1 MENEKTAKKELPLA
15 TEVIRTLKKIIFVI
29 TISFVLIISAIVGS
43 FVWYI
48 SLPVECTDTNT
59 YDNISQNTDNSG
71 NNVIGG
77 DMVGNTDNR

>member
-1 MENEKTAKKELPLA
+1 MENEKTPKKELPLA

-48 SLPVECTDTNT
+48 SLPVECVDSNVTQNSDNSSTNNYVGGDYSGSDTN
-59 YDNISQNTDNSG
+59 D
-71 NNVIGG
+71 
-77 DMVGNTDNR
+77 